1 MPRRSCQQ
9 PKKSQLKV
17 PAKKKGHARVHSQL
31 DNAELAVFLSSLA
44 TVSRP
49 IIAHWFRAHPDI
61 ESKADTSPVTMADKI
76 VELAL
81 RDAIASRFPGDD
93 ILGEEHD
100 VTRGDGSTGYQWVID
115 PIDGTKAFVSGKPT
129 FGSLV
134 GLLESGRPV
143 AGFCDMPV
151 LDELY
156 IGVGT
161 EASLNGTP
169 ISVSASK
176 DLVTSRLAT
185 TSPDAFSPD
194 GLAVFNRISAQAGI
208 TNYGGDCHNYA
219 LLAAGHIDLVIE
231 DSLEPHDIMGVVP
244 IMQAAG
250 ACVTDL
256 QGEPVRYPHT
266 TSLLC
271 AATPELHASV
281 LAIVGDSF

>member
-1 MPRRSCQQ
+1 MPQQLYQQ

-17 PAKKKGHARVHSQL
+17 PAKRAHSRIHSQL
-31 DNAELAVFLSSLA
+31 DNAELAVFLSNLA

-61 ESKADTSPVTMADKI
+61 EIKADTSPVTIADKT

-81 RDAIASRFPGDD
+81 RDAIASRFTGDD

-161 EASLNGTP
+161 EAWLNGTP

-185 TSPDAFSPD
+185 TSPDAFPPG
-194 GLAVFNRISAQAGI
+194 GLAVFNRISAQAGL
-208 TNYGGDCHNYA
+208 TNYGGGRHNYA

-231 DSLEPHDIMGVVP
+231 DSLAPHDIMGVVP

-256 QGEPVRYPHT
+256 QGDPVRYPHT

-271 AATPELHASV
+271 AATPELHAAV

>member
-1 MPRRSCQQ
+1 MQRQPCQQ
-9 PKKSQLKV
+9 PKKLQLKV
-17 PAKKKGHARVHSQL
+17 KVKPSHSRIHSQL
-31 DNAELAVFLSSLA
+31 DNAELAVFLSGLA
-44 TVSRP
+44 AVSRP
-49 IIAHWFRAHPDI
+49 IISQWFRARPDI
-61 ESKADTSPVTMADKI
+61 EIKPDTSPVTIADRT

-81 RDAIASRFPGDD
+81 RDAIASRFQGDD
-93 ILGEEHD
+93 ILGEEHE

-134 GLLESGRPV
+134 GLLDSGRPV

-156 IGVGT
+156 LGVG
-161 EASLNGTP
+161 EAAWLNGVS
-169 ISVSASK
+169 ISASASN
-176 DLVTSRLAT
+176 DLATSRLAT

-194 GLAVFNRISAQAGI
+194 GLAVFNRISALAGI

-231 DSLEPHDIMGVVP
+231 DSLAPHDIMGIVP

-256 QGEPVRYPHT
+256 RGNLVRYPQT

-271 AATPELHASV
+271 AATPELHAAV
-281 LAIVGDSF
+281 LAIIGDSF

>member
-1 MPRRSCQQ
+1 MPRQLYQQ

-17 PAKKKGHARVHSQL
+17 PAKRAHSRIHSQL
-31 DNAELAVFLSSLA
+31 DNAELAVFLSSIA

-61 ESKADTSPVTMADKI
+61 EIKADASPVTIADKT

-81 RDAIASRFPGDD
+81 RDAIASRFTGDD

-115 PIDGTKAFVSGKPT
+115 PIDGTKAFVSGKPI
-129 FGSLV
+129 FGSLI

-143 AGFCDMPV
+143 AGLCDMPV

-161 EASLNGTP
+161 EAWLNGTP

-185 TSPDAFSPD
+185 TSPDAFPPG

-231 DSLEPHDIMGVVP
+231 DSLAPHDIMGVVP

-256 QGEPVRYPHT
+256 QGDPVRYPDT

-271 AATPELHASV
+271 TATPELHAAV

>member
-1 MPRRSCQQ
+1 MPRQPCQQ
-9 PKKSQLKV
+9 PKKSQPKV
-17 PAKKKGHARVHSQL
+17 PANRAHSRIHSEL
-31 DNAELAVFLSSLA
+31 DNAELAVFLSSLSA
-44 TVSRP
+44 VSRP

-61 ESKADTSPVTMADKI
+61 EIKADTSPVTIADKT

-161 EASLNGTP
+161 EAWLNGTP

-185 TSPDAFSPD
+185 TSPDAFSPG

-231 DSLEPHDIMGVVP
+231 DSLAPHDIMGVVP

-256 QGEPVRYPHT
+256 QGDPVRYPHT

-271 AATPELHASV
+271 TATPELHAAV

>member
-1 MPRRSCQQ
+1 
-9 PKKSQLKV
+9 V
-17 PAKKKGHARVHSQL
+17 PANRAHSRIHSEL

-61 ESKADTSPVTMADKI
+61 EIKADTSPVTIADKT

-129 FGSLV
+129 FGSLI
-134 GLLESGRPV
+134 GLLESGQPV

-161 EASLNGTP
+161 EAWLNGTP

-185 TSPDAFSPD
+185 TSPDAFSPG

-231 DSLEPHDIMGVVP
+231 DSLAPHDIMGVVP

-256 QGEPVRYPHT
+256 QGDPVRYPHT

-271 AATPELHASV
+271 AATPELHAAV

>member
-1 MPRRSCQQ
+1 MPRQLYQQ

-17 PAKKKGHARVHSQL
+17 PAKRAHSRIHSQL
-31 DNAELAVFLSSLA
+31 DNAELAVFLSSIA

-61 ESKADTSPVTMADKI
+61 EIKADASPVTIADKT

-115 PIDGTKAFVSGKPT
+115 PIDGTKAFVSGKPI
-129 FGSLV
+129 FGSLI

-143 AGFCDMPV
+143 AGLCDMPV

-161 EASLNGTP
+161 EAWLNGTP

-185 TSPDAFSPD
+185 TSPDAFPPG

-231 DSLEPHDIMGVVP
+231 DSLAPHDIMGVVP

-256 QGEPVRYPHT
+256 QGDPVRYPDT

-271 AATPELHASV
+271 TATPELHAAV
-281 LAIVGDSF
+281 LAIIGDSF

>member
-1 MPRRSCQQ
+1 MPRQLYQQ

-17 PAKKKGHARVHSQL
+17 PAKRAHSRIHSQL

-61 ESKADTSPVTMADKI
+61 EIKADTSPVTIADKT

-81 RDAIASRFPGDD
+81 RDAIASRFTGDD

-115 PIDGTKAFVSGKPT
+115 PVDGTKAFVSGKPT

-161 EASLNGTP
+161 EAWLNGTP

-185 TSPDAFSPD
+185 TSPDAFSPG

-208 TNYGGDCHNYA
+208 KKCGGGRHNYA
-219 LLAAGHIDLVIE
+219 LRAAGHIDLVIE
-231 DSLEPHDIMGVVP
+231 DSLAPHDIMGVVP

-256 QGEPVRYPHT
+256 QGDPVRYPHT

-271 AATPELHASV
+271 AATPELHAAV

>member
-1 MPRRSCQQ
+1 MPRQPCQQ
-9 PKKSQLKV
+9 PKKSQPKV
-17 PAKKKGHARVHSQL
+17 PANRAHSRIHSAL
-31 DNAELAVFLSSLA
+31 DNADLAVFLSSLA
-44 TVSRP
+44 MVSRP

-61 ESKADTSPVTMADKI
+61 EIKADASPGTIADKT

-115 PIDGTKAFVSGKPT
+115 PIDGTKAFISGKPT

-161 EASLNGTP
+161 EAWLNGTP
-169 ISVSASK
+169 ISVSGSK
-176 DLVTSRLAT
+176 DLVKSRLAT
-185 TSPDAFSPD
+185 TSPDAFSPG
-194 GLAVFNRISAQAGI
+194 GLVVFNRISAQAGI

-231 DSLEPHDIMGVVP
+231 DSLATHDIMGVVP

-256 QGEPVRYPHT
+256 RGDPVRYPHS

-281 LAIVGDSF
+281 LAIVVDSF

>member
-1 MPRRSCQQ
+1 MPRQLYQQ

-17 PAKKKGHARVHSQL
+17 PAKGAHSRIHSEL

-61 ESKADTSPVTMADKI
+61 EIKADTSPVTIADKT

-129 FGSLV
+129 FGSLI

-161 EASLNGTP
+161 EAWLNGTP

-185 TSPDAFSPD
+185 TSPDAFSPG

-231 DSLEPHDIMGVVP
+231 DSLAPHDIMGVVP

-256 QGEPVRYPHT
+256 QGDPVRYPHT

-271 AATPELHASV
+271 AATPELHAAV